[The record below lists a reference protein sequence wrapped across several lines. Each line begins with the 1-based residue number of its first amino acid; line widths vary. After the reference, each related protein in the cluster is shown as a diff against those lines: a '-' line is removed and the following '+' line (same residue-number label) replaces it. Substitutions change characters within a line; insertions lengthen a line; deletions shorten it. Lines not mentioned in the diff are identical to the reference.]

1 MKKKLFHDW
10 KVLEHFNRKAYRIM
24 KLTLFMM
31 LVGILNVYSGNVFSQ
46 NDEVSVKMKD
56 VSVKQVLK
64 VLEDKTDY
72 SFLYNDELVNVNKK
86 VSVNFQDKTLI
97 EILDDIFSGSD
108 ITYKIIENRIIL
120 IPTKKSMQ
128 ESLQP
133 QQKITVTGKVIDKFG
148 DPIPGVSVYIKG
160 TTTGTITSVDG
171 NYSLTVNS
179 TDDVIVFSFIGYIE
193 QDITVGNRTTI
204 NVTLLEDVKNLEEVV
219 VTGYGT
225 VTKEAYTGS
234 ASVVAAKKIEERPVA
249 SFQDVLRGN
258 SPGTI
263 VAGTGQPG
271 VMNSVRLRGISSMN
285 ASNAPLYVIDG
296 VIMDISNM
304 SGSSQYATNPL
315 NTINP
320 SDIKSITVLK
330 DAASASLYG
339 SRGAN
344 GVIVITTKSGSKT
357 DKPKYSID
365 FQAGASNIFN
375 ASKPDLVNA
384 DEFTELWLEG
394 EMHYQIRRKTG
405 YDDFFTEV
413 KKLYEDKDNY
423 TVSGRN
429 YHEWY
434 DYAKY
439 QFNKHFRIWNPSED
453 DWHDYDFFG
462 EDADKL
468 PDVNWYDEITR
479 TAPFQ
484 KFNVS
489 TQGGSGSMNY
499 YASLEYFNQQ
509 GIIIGSALKRYSLR
523 MNLNSKPEGAFVHW
537 GLNNYVSYN
546 DQTGPRSNAYGYA
559 MPQYTA
565 LAIAPVA
572 PVYLDDGS
580 FNVYLPK
587 NVNGNHNPV
596 ADAELNEHKRPQT
609 KIMTSGWIQLNFTKW
624 LNLSDRASLDYTYA
638 RRRQW
643 YNKDFGSGIK
653 YKGYLLERD
662 ARRRKIMNTTL
673 LNFNHT
679 FNEKHNING
688 YAGVELED
696 MKYEYV
702 TATGT
707 TFPTNKTPYLSAAS
721 TPYAISGAGSQ
732 YGMFSFLSAVNYS
745 LSSKYYLS
753 ATFRSD
759 QSSRFAKEYR
769 TGNFWSVSGA
779 WRMSEEEFMQD
790 VEFLDNLKIKAS
802 YGTNGTLPSDY
813 YAWQSRYT
821 FGADYMSSPGGV
833 PSSIANVNLTW
844 EENNIFNVGFS
855 ARLFKNFNIDLE
867 YYNRRTDNLLQDVPI
882 SGTSGFT
889 SMLVNSEA
897 SLLNK
902 GIEADLNADIIRTGN
917 FVWNMNLNF
926 AWLQNEFSGLNNDIL
941 SSTQIQRNGESYY
954 TWFMPEWAGID
965 HETGEQ
971 QWYYTDENGNNAIT
985 KNYDEAERRILGK
998 ALPDFNGGFGTTL
1011 SWKGLELNMLF
1022 TYALGFKVMD
1032 YTGRVATK
1040 NDGYRDYRGIVRDQL
1055 DRWTPDNP
1063 GGKNPIRVNAKGTWD
1078 RWRSS
1083 RYLYNGNYIKLKNI
1097 KLQYSIPRSLVN
1109 KVGIGSISL
1118 FAQAENL
1125 WVATELDG
1133 FDPEISLSGFRS
1145 PDQYPTATTYTGG
1158 IKVNF

>member
-1 MKKKLFHDW
+1 MKKKLFYDR
-10 KVLEHFNRKAYRIM
+10 KVLEPFSRKAYRIM

-46 NDEVSVKMKD
+46 SDKVSVNMKD

-64 VLEDKTDY
+64 VLESKTAY
-72 SFLYNDELVNVNKK
+72 SFLYNDELINVNRTI
-86 VSVNFQDKTLI
+86 SVDVKDKSLMDV
-97 EILDDIFSGSD
+97 LDDIFSGSE

-120 IPTKKSMQ
+120 IPSKEKILSST
-128 ESLQP
+128 QP
-133 QQKITVTGKVIDKFG
+133 QQEITVSGKVTDKFG

-160 TTTGTITSVDG
+160 TTKGTITSVDG
-171 NYSLTVNS
+171 NYSITVS
-179 TDDVIVFSFIGYIE
+179 GTDDVIVFSFIGFMSQE
-193 QDITVGNRTTI
+193 ITVGNRTTI
-204 NVTLLEDVKNLEEVV
+204 DINLLEDITDLEEVV

-234 ASVVAAKKIEERPVA
+234 ASVVSSKKIEERAVA

-263 VAGTGQPG
+263 VTGTGQPG
-271 VMNSVRLRGISSMN
+271 VMNTVRLRGISSMN

-296 VIMDISNM
+296 VIMDVSNM
-304 SGSSQYATNPL
+304 SGSSGYATNPL
-315 NTINP
+315 NTLNP

-344 GVIVITTKSGSKT
+344 GVIVITTKHGTKT
-357 DKPKYSID
+357 DKPQYSID
-365 FQAGASNIFN
+365 FQAGVSNIFY

-384 DEFTELWLEG
+384 DEFKELWLEG

-405 YDDFFTEV
+405 YDDFFPEV
-413 KKLYEDKDNY
+413 KKLYEDKENY
-423 TVSGRN
+423 QVSGRN
-429 YHEWY
+429 YHDWY
-434 DYAKY
+434 EYAQH
-439 QFNKHFRIWNPSED
+439 QFNSHFRIWNPSEN
-453 DWHDYDFFG
+453 DWHDYDFFDG
-462 EDADKL
+462 DENKL
-468 PDVNWYDEITR
+468 ADVNWYDEVTR
-479 TAPFQ
+479 SAPFQ

-509 GIIIGSALKRYSLR
+509 GIIIGSDLQRYSLR
-523 MNLNSKPEGAFVHW
+523 MNLNSKPEGALFHW
-537 GLNNYVSYN
+537 GLNNYVSYS
-546 DQTGPRSNAYGYA
+546 DQNGPRSNAYGYA

-572 PVYLDDGS
+572 PVYLEDGS
-580 FNVYLPK
+580 FNVHLPK

-609 KIMTSGWIQLNFTKW
+609 KILTSGWIQLNFTKW
-624 LNLSDRASLDYTYA
+624 LNLNNRTSLDYTYA
-638 RRRQW
+638 RRREW
-643 YNKDFGSGIK
+643 FDKDFGSGIK
-653 YKGYLLERD
+653 YNGYLLERD

-673 LNFNHT
+673 LNFNNT
-679 FNEKHNING
+679 FNGKHNING
-688 YAGVELED
+688 YAGIELED
-696 MKYEYV
+696 MKYEYS

-707 TFPTNKTPYLSAAS
+707 NFPTNKTPYLSVAA
-721 TPYAISGAGSQ
+721 TPYAIGGSGSK
-732 YGMFSFLSAVNYS
+732 YGMFSFLSAANYS
-745 LSSKYYLS
+745 LNSKYYLS

-759 QSSRFAKEYR
+759 QSSRFAEEYR

-779 WRMSEEEFMQD
+779 WRISEEGFMQGIS
-790 VEFLDNLKIKAS
+790 FIDNLKLKAS

-813 YAWQSRYT
+813 YAWQSRYS
-821 FGADYMSSPGGV
+821 FGADYMLEPGGV
-833 PSSIANVNLTW
+833 PSSIANVRLTW
-844 EENNIFNVGFS
+844 EENNVFNVGFD
-855 ARLFKNFNIDLE
+855 ARLFNRMNIGFE
-867 YYNRRTDNLLQDVPI
+867 YYNRTTNNLLQDVPI
-882 SGTSGFT
+882 SSTAGFT

-897 SLLNK
+897 SLLNS
-902 GIEADLNADIIRTGN
+902 GIELDVNADVVRTPN
-917 FVWNMNLNF
+917 FVWNLSLNF
-926 AWLQNEFSGLNNDIL
+926 ASLHNEFSGLKNDIM
-941 SSTQIQRNGESYY
+941 SSTQIKRNGESYY

-971 QWYYTDENGNNAIT
+971 QWYYIDDDGNNAIT
-985 KNYDEAERRILGK
+985 KEYDEAERRVLGK
-998 ALPDFNGGFGTTL
+998 ALPDFNGGISTSF

-1040 NDGYRDYRGIVRDQL
+1040 NDGYRDYRGIERSQL

-1063 GGKNPIRVNAKGTWD
+1063 QGTNPIRVNAKGTWD

-1083 RYLYNGNYIKLKNI
+1083 RYLYNGNYIKLKNVR
-1097 KLQYSIPRSLVN
+1097 LQYTIPRSLVN
-1109 KVGIGSISL
+1109 KVGISSISL

-1125 WVATELDG
+1125 WVATELEG
-1133 FDPEISLSGFRS
+1133 YDPEISLSGFRS